1 MSLPGMIAACTV
13 KALTSAPCET
23 QYDPKNREQEEAQ
36 NPKTPGKPPLF
47 PLDLIAAAF
56 WTAVDTGHKGE
67 NLCRLGDGSGHRL
80 RHGSMH
86 RSIPGGLWRQPAA
99 AVDANAGFRIL
110 GYFRV
115 TILTAHDGFLLFIPL
130 YRRQK

>member
-1 MSLPGMIAACTV
+1 MSLPGMITVRTV
-13 KALTSAPCET
+13 KALISAPRKT
-23 QYDPKNREQEEAQ
+23 QYNTENRKQEETQ
-36 NPKTPGKPPLF
+36 NPKPPGKPPLF

-80 RHGSMH
+80 RHGSMQ
-86 RSIPGGLWRQPAA
+86 RSIPGGLWRQPAT
-99 AVDANAGFRIL
+99 AVDANAVFRIL